1 MMKQLV
7 FVIDGLIVAKR
18 KSNLSLF
25 QAKQHD
31 SKLVDLFVSWNRMYI
46 FSRKDTFT
54 DSELDN
60 FQVRHDSIL
69 NYLQKITSPPSIK
82 KHRQI
87 RTLGGIEG
95 SFTLDTF
102 NDFVDEYRT
111 THFLAL
117 EAEKAFEVLI
127 DSLNQYFDLIENITD
142 KDVEATI
149 IKWYT
154 SAFIREVDTIRAKSN
169 YYNAPAFSDIAI
181 NMNEEEA
188 EKYNTIDGVCF
199 AKILMLFGLKIPGHD
214 EQELALVH
222 CN

>member
-1 MMKQLV
+1 M
-7 FVIDGLIVAKR
+7 
-18 KSNLSLF
+18 SNRQDATSQIINL
-25 QAKQHD
+25 
-31 SKLVDLFVSWNRMYI
+31 
-46 FSRKDTFT
+46 
-54 DSELDN
+54 
-60 FQVRHDSIL
+60 VRHDSIL

-111 THFLAL
+111 TYFLAL

-149 IKWYT
+149 I
-154 SAFIREVDTIRAKSN
+154 N
-169 YYNAPAFSDIAI
+169 DIAI